1 MDNEEVRKCEHSQ
14 KSGATKEES
23 YIEACNIK
31 NVWFRLPELIT
42 DPSSNQL
49 SASRFVF
56 FWTGLI
62 SGFVAIHE
70 TIYGRAGN
78 ITTLLSTVIA
88 TASGVYFASTVKDWR
103 WKRFFQKGD
112 E

>member
-1 MDNEEVRKCEHSQ
+1 MDTEEIQKCENTQ
-14 KSGATKEES
+14 KGTDAKEEA

-49 SASRFVF
+49 SCSRFVF

-62 SGFVAIHE
+62 SGFIALHE
-70 TIYGRAGN
+70 TIYGRTAN

-88 TASGVYFASTVKDWR
+88 TTSGVYFASTVKDWR
-103 WKRFFQKGD
+103 WKRFFRKED